1 MSGDGADSSVCPTT
15 LIKTRGAWQ
24 VSPHMPIQRMAAA
37 LLSPLISSFATL
49 SEAVQSYLAA
59 LVNADHPS
67 RALISGEH
75 GADREPSQG
84 EWRGWPWHIIT
95 YNLLKLQVWSA
106 QVRASDASTG
116 ICLWMDPCVNNSAP
130 LLGSSVE

>member
-24 VSPHMPIQRMAAA
+24 VSPHMPIQRLAAA

-49 SEAVQSYLAA
+49 PEAVQSRLAA
-59 LVNADHPS
+59 LVDADHPS
-67 RALISGEH
+67 RALIGGEH
-75 GADREPSQG
+75 GADGADREPSQG
-84 EWRGWPWHIIT
+84 ELRGWPWHIIT

-106 QVRASDASTG
+106 QVRASDSNLDLNLFQIGTRH
-116 ICLWMDPCVNNSAP
+116 
-130 LLGSSVE
+130 